1 MSRIQSE
8 EKREHQVKEQFLRNV
23 AEHQMDIRLDVEVDG
38 AKYRHVVFSKP
49 GTWNCGFSLTTTPRR
64 LVYAGDMGTFVFE
77 RVPDM
82 FCFFRGQRGVE
93 GEREPNF
100 GYWHEKLT
108 ACDRPDG
115 SMEKCV
121 EKFRE
126 NLEDVLKRHHSERM
140 EEVTDLNDELAELI
154 KDRDDCEEGTPEWC
168 MQAEWVEKKEAEISD
183 LEEEIDEQNTEIKE
197 VIDNL
202 CDTYESEGP
211 QVACREVWDYRVD
224 GKQFFADF
232 GEMSHDQYTWRYL
245 WACYAIPWAIGV
257 YDAAK
262 GTQNAS
268 CNGPQRE

>member
-1 MSRIQSE
+1 MSGIQSE
-8 EKREHQVKEQFLRNV
+8 EQREHQVKEQFLRNV

-49 GTWNCGFSLTTTPRR
+49 GTWNCGFSLATTPGR

-77 RVPDM
+77 RVADM
-82 FCFFRGQRGVE
+82 FCFFRGQRGVD

-108 ACDRPDG
+108 AVDRPDG
-115 SMEKCV
+115 STEKCV

-126 NLEDVLKRHHSERM
+126 NLEDVLKDHRVER
-140 EEVTDLNDELAELI
+140 EQDVTELQDELLDLI
-154 KDRDDCEEGTPEWC
+154 KDRDECTEGTEEWE
-168 MQAEWVEKKEAEISD
+168 MQARFVRDKE
-183 LEEEIDEQNTEIKE
+183 TEIATLEMEIEDECSEIQE
-197 VIDNL
+197 VIDGV
-202 CDTYESEGP
+202 CETYEDSGP
-211 QVACREVWDYRVD
+211 EVACREVWDYRID
-224 GKQFFADF
+224 GQQFFEDF

-262 GTQNAS
+262 GATDDS
-268 CNGPQRE
+268 E